1 MAPSR
6 PFLRTLAVLGVLA
19 VVAASCGGGGGKKTA
34 AKGTTTSVQ
43 DTSTTVAETST
54 TAAGGATPTTK
65 AGARPGT
72 PAGAKVNGQPAGN
85 YQPPAGAA
93 PAKPA
98 APGTYT
104 EDNSGT
110 STFGAPPPKSPLVI
124 DAPAGTRQHSTNDMR
139 SGGKGSVSE
148 TTLDYQADGVHLV
161 EVKVTTYTGT
171 GFNQTLDF
179 VGNPP
184 PNAAPTGV
192 TPGHSVDFDLSS
204 NPPGTNIHVHIDFVR
219 NETITIGGQPV
230 NTMFIHQ
237 EGTLTGNIN
246 GKQTMDA
253 WVSPQYDLFVKTHST
268 SDATASGVHFTSD
281 VTSTLEKLTPG

>member
-1 MAPSR
+1 VALSR
-6 PFLRTLAVLGVLA
+6 PFLKTLAAVAMLA
-19 VVAASCGGGGGKKTA
+19 LVAVACGGGGGKKTA
-34 AKGTTTSVQ
+34 AKGTTTSIE
-43 DTSTTVAETST
+43 DTNTTVADTST
-54 TAAGGATPTTK
+54 TAAAGGATGTATTK
-65 AGARPGT
+65 PGQKPSTAAGP
-72 PAGAKVNGQPAGN
+72 KVNGQPANN
-85 YQPPAGAA
+85 YTPPAGAT

-124 DAPAGTRQHSTNDMR
+124 DPPAGTRQHSTSDMR
-139 SGGKGSVSE
+139 SAGKGSVSE
-148 TTLDYQADGVHLV
+148 TTLDYQPDGVHLV
-161 EVKVTTYTGT
+161 EVKVTT
-171 GFNQTLDF
+171 FNQTLDF

-184 PNAAPTGV
+184 PLAAPTGV
-192 TPGHSVDFDLSS
+192 KPGQSVDFDLSS

-237 EGTLTGNIN
+237 VGTLSGNIN
-246 GKQTMDA
+246 GTQTMDA
-253 WVSPQYDLFVKTHST
+253 WVSTQYDLFVKTHST

>member
-1 MAPSR
+1 MKRA
-6 PFLRTLAVLGVLA
+6 AVFA
-19 VVAASCGGGGGKKTA
+19 AVAAILLAACGGGGGKKTA
-34 AKGTTTSVQ
+34 ASGTTTSVSE
-43 DTSTTVAETST
+43 TSTTVAGAST
-54 TAAGGATPTTK
+54 TTAGGTAGATATTK
-65 AGARPGT
+65 AGQK
-72 PAGAKVNGQPAGN
+72 PATNTNKVNGQSPNN
-85 YQPPAGAA
+85 YTPPAGAT

-98 APGTYT
+98 TPGTYT

-110 STFGAPPPKSPLVI
+110 STFGPPPAKSPLIV
-124 DAPAGTRQHSTNDMR
+124 DAPAGTRQHSTSDMR
-139 SGGKGSVSE
+139 AGGKGSVGE
-148 TTLDYQADGVHLV
+148 TTLDYKPEGVYLV

-184 PNAAPTGV
+184 PLAAPTGV
-192 TPGHSVDFDLSS
+192 KPGQSVDFDLSS

-230 NTMFIHQ
+230 NTLVIHQ
-237 EGTLTGNIN
+237 VGTLSGNIN
-246 GKQTMDA
+246 GTQTMDA
-253 WVSPQYDLFVKTHST
+253 WVSPQYDLFVKSHST

>member
-1 MAPSR
+1 MALSR
-6 PFLRTLAVLGVLA
+6 PFLKTLAAVAMLA
-19 VVAASCGGGGGKKTA
+19 LVAVACGGGGGKKTA
-34 AKGTTTSVQ
+34 AKGTTTSIE
-43 DTSTTVAETST
+43 DTSTTVADTST
-54 TAAGGATPTTK
+54 TAAGGATATTK
-65 AGARPGT
+65 A
-72 PAGAKVNGQPAGN
+72 AGKAQPSTGNKVNGQSSSN
-85 YQPPAGAA
+85 YQPPPGAKA
-93 PAKPA
+93 ATPV

-124 DAPAGTRQHSTNDMR
+124 DPPAGTRQHSTSDMR
-139 SGGKGSVSE
+139 SAGKGSVSE
-148 TTLDYQADGVHLV
+148 TTLDYQPDGVHLI
-161 EVKVTTYTGT
+161 EVKVTT
-171 GFNQTLDF
+171 FNQTLDF

-184 PNAAPTGV
+184 PLAAPTGV
-192 TPGHSVDFDLSS
+192 KPGQSVDFDLSS

-237 EGTLTGNIN
+237 VGTLSGNIN
-246 GKQTMDA
+246 GTQTMDA
-253 WVSPQYDLFVKTHST
+253 WVSTQYDLFVKTHST